1 MAHTHAWQVNI
12 LTTGSICEI
21 QICPAGTIV
30 WLALINETHVRFFT
44 VREVS
49 FFMKHH
55 PVQRK
60 PICIGFFIT
69 EEHFMNNA
77 FYMSREELL
86 QTAGTDPERGLSESQ
101 VQASRQKYGAN
112 TFVRTSTESMLKR
125 IWDAST
131 EPMLLMLLFA
141 AIITLAVNIT
151 RYFTGGEYNFL
162 ECAGIF
168 AAIFLSVAITIVTE
182 GKSAR
187 AFEAL
192 NKINE
197 DTLIK
202 VLRGG
207 EPQLI
212 PQKDI
217 VIGDILLIETGDKIV
232 ADGRLISGNDLS
244 ADESALTGESL
255 PVKKDATFTCQENTP
270 VAERACMLYSGCF
283 VSGGSGTMLVT
294 GVGND
299 TEFGQIAQE
308 LSSIEKNTTP
318 LQEKLDRLGKGIT
331 ILGSS
336 AAAIVFLIQIIQ
348 FVMNHT
354 ISLDTVSEA
363 FITSI
368 VLIVA
373 AVPEG
378 LPTIVA
384 VSLALNIIKM
394 SRENALVKKM
404 IACETIGCV
413 NIICSDK
420 TGTLTENKMTVQKIY
435 AGGRLLDPEDL
446 AFPAKTPAEASLQPE
461 ETRTA
466 READAPVAVAAAS
479 DSPDPRIA
487 SAPADAPSAIDR
499 ETARALLRNY
509 CINSNADITWED
521 GSWTF
526 IGNPTECALLAAAHK
541 AGSDYQQLRKEADI
555 VRIFPFSSQN
565 KDMSTIVNEDG
576 RLMLYTKGNP
586 EKILSLCS
594 NVPAEETAHIQK
606 LMENFQDK
614 AGRLLAFAHKEL
626 ACFNGEKQQEL
637 EQDLHY
643 DGFVAISD
651 PLSPDVY
658 DSIRDCRRAG
668 IEVKMLTGD
677 NIRTARAI
685 AEELHMLQDGH
696 LAVEAAEIESM
707 SDEELK
713 KALPKIS
720 VIARSTPLI
729 KMRVVKLLKEEKNV
743 VAVTGDGIND
753 APAIKN
759 ADVGIAMGIAGTEV
773 TKEASDMVL
782 LNDSFSTIIKAVQW
796 GRGIYENFK
805 RFIQFQLTVNVSSVV
820 VVIAS
825 ILAGFPA
832 PFTALELL
840 WINIIMDGPPALTL
854 GLEPIREDLLKHPPT
869 KRNAN
874 IISRKMLI
882 RIFANG
888 IFISIVFMLQHF
900 TNFLGATQK
909 EEATVLFT
917 LFVLFQLFNAFNCR
931 ELDDTPMFKNLLNN
945 KLMLGV
951 FLIVLVLQLLIT
963 QVGTAVFE
971 TAPLSAAMWGKMLLT
986 AGSVV
991 VINEIWKGLAYVFSS
1006 LQDQNRN

>member
-1 MAHTHAWQVNI
+1 
-12 LTTGSICEI
+12 
-21 QICPAGTIV
+21 
-30 WLALINETHVRFFT
+30 
-44 VREVS
+44 
-49 FFMKHH
+49 
-55 PVQRK
+55 
-60 PICIGFFIT
+60 
-69 EEHFMNNA
+69 MNNA

-86 QTAGTDPERGLSESQ
+86 QATGGDPEHGLSESQ

-112 TFVRTSTESMLKR
+112 TFARTGTESMLKR

-182 GKSAR
+182 GKSAK

-192 NKINE
+192 SKINE

-202 VLRGG
+202 VLRDG

-308 LSSIEKNTTP
+308 LSSIEKTTPP

-336 AAAIVFLIQIIQ
+336 SAAIVFLIQIIQ
-348 FVMNHT
+348 FAMNHT

-435 AGGRLLDPEDL
+435 AGGSLLDPEDL

-461 ETRTA
+461 E
-466 READAPVAVAAAS
+466 
-479 DSPDPRIA
+479 
-487 SAPADAPSAIDR
+487 
-499 ETARALLRNY
+499 ARALLRNF

-541 AGSDYQQLRKEADI
+541 AGSDYQQLRNESDI
-555 VRIFPFSSQN
+555 VRVFPFSSQN
-565 KDMSTIVNEDG
+565 KDMSTIVSEDG

-594 NVPAEETAHIQK
+594 NVSAEETAHIQK
-606 LMENFQDK
+606 LMGNFQDK
-614 AGRLLAFAHKEL
+614 AGRLLTFAHKEL

-643 DGFVAISD
+643 DGFVVISD

-782 LNDSFSTIIKAVQW
+782 LDDSFSTIIKAVQW

-951 FLIVLVLQLLIT
+951 FLIVLVLQFLIT

-971 TAPLSAAMWGKMLLT
+971 TTPLSAAMWGKMLLT

-991 VINEIWKGLAYVFSS
+991 VINEIWKGLKHIVKK
-1006 LQDQNRN
+1006 